1 VTVAG
6 LAAAFGS
13 GAMTN
18 AMGEVE
24 DTDLILITGS
34 NTAECHPI
42 IGRMVKRAVDRKR
55 AKLIVVDPRRIELVK
70 FARIWLRP
78 RPGTDI
84 AWINAMVHVILEEG
98 LWDKEY
104 VEKRTEGFEELRAG
118 VADYSPERAEQI
130 TGIPADDLRRAA
142 RSYARAPKAMILY
155 AMGITQHTTGT
166 DNVKALANLAM
177 LCGRVGIEGGGL
189 NPLRGQNNVQGA
201 CDMGALPN
209 VLPGYQSVKDEEVLA
224 RFQQGW
230 STGVRLSD
238 RIGLTVTEMFPA
250 ASKGEV
256 RALLIMGENPM
267 LSDANTSHVKKALE
281 SLDFLIVQDIFLTET
296 ARMADV
302 VLPAASFAE
311 KDGTFTNTERR
322 VQRVRKALDPPGS
335 AMTDWEIICGLA
347 KRVSAKIQA
356 HRAAMAEGESASLF
370 LRPFSHGYWDYKSA
384 AEIFEELTA
393 LVPAYAGM
401 SYDRLERGG
410 LQWPC
415 PNKYHPGT
423 PVLHKDRF
431 VRGLGKF
438 HSVEYIPPAE
448 EPDEAYPFFLSTGR
462 IRFHYHTGT
471 MTRRSRGL
479 NCVAPEGFV
488 EMNPQDGLALD
499 IRDGDRV
506 RLVSR
511 RGEMTSRVRL
521 TDRSPRGMIFST
533 FHFRESPVNM
543 LTNDALDPTGKI
555 PEYKV
560 CAVRVEKTEEGGF
573 SSS

>member
-1 VTVAG
+1 
-6 LAAAFGS
+6 
-13 GAMTN
+13 MTN
-18 AMGEVE
+18 SMAEVE

-55 AKLIVVDPRRIELVK
+55 AKLIVVDPREVELVK

-84 AWINAMVHVILEEG
+84 AWINAMVHVILQEG

-104 VEKRTEGFEELRAG
+104 VENRTEGFEDLRA
-118 VADYSPERAEQI
+118 AAAEYSPERTEPI

-142 RSYARAPKAMILY
+142 RSYAQAPKAMILY

-177 LCGRVGIEGGGL
+177 LCGNIGIEGGGL

-209 VLPGYQSVKDEEVLA
+209 VLPGYQPVSDEEVLA

-238 RIGLTVTEMFPA
+238 RIGLTATEMFPA
-250 ASKGEV
+250 ALEKKI

-281 SLDFLIVQDIFLTET
+281 SLDLLIVQDIFLTET
-296 ARMADV
+296 ARLADV

-322 VQRVRKALDPPGS
+322 VQRVRKALDPPGL
-335 AMTDWEIICGLA
+335 AMADWEIVCALA
-347 KRVSAKIQA
+347 RRVSARIHT
-356 HRAAMAEGESASLF
+356 HRAAMTESETPCPLV
-370 LRPFSHGYWDYKSA
+370 RPFSHGYWDYKSPS
-384 AEIFEELTA
+384 EIFEELTA

-401 SYDRLERGG
+401 SYDRLDRGG

-431 VRGLGKF
+431 VRGRGKF
-438 HSVEYIPPAE
+438 HAVAHLPPAE
-448 EPDEAYPFFLSTGR
+448 EPDETYPFFLSTGR

-479 NCVAPEGFV
+479 NCVAPEGLV
-488 EMNPQDGLALD
+488 EMNPQDGATLD

-511 RGEMTSRVRL
+511 RGEITSRVRL
-521 TDRSPRGMIFST
+521 TSRSPRGMVFST
-533 FHFRESPVNM
+533 FHFNESPVNM
-543 LTNDALDPTGKI
+543 LTNDAMDPTGKI

-560 CAVRVEKTEEGGF
+560 CAVRVEKIQDDGTANP
-573 SSS
+573 

>member
-24 DTDLILITGS
+24 DTDCILITGS

-55 AKLIVVDPRRIELVK
+55 AKLIIVDPREVELVK

-104 VEKRTEGFEELRAG
+104 VENRTEGFQALRAS
-118 VADYSPERAEQI
+118 VAEYSPERSEQV

-142 RSYARAPKAMILY
+142 RRYAQAPKAMILY

-177 LCGRVGIEGGGL
+177 LCGNVGIEGGGL

-209 VLPGYQSVKDEEVLA
+209 VLPGYQPVNNEEVLA

-230 STGVRLSD
+230 NTGVRLSD
-238 RIGLTVTEMFPA
+238 RTGLTLTEMFPA
-250 ASKGEV
+250 ALEGRLK
-256 RALLIMGENPM
+256 AMLIMGENPM

-296 ARMADV
+296 AQMADV

-335 AMTDWEIICGLA
+335 AMADWEILCGLA
-347 KRVSAKIQA
+347 QQVSRKIQA
-356 HRAAMAEGESASLF
+356 RQAAMSEGNSSSPRV
-370 LRPFSHGYWDYKSA
+370 RPFSHGYWDYKSA

-393 LVPAYAGM
+393 LIPSYAGM
-401 SYDRLERGG
+401 SYDRLERRG

-431 VRGLGKF
+431 VRGQGKF
-438 HSVEYIPPAE
+438 HAVEYVAPAE
-448 EPDEAYPFFLSTGR
+448 VPDEAYPFFLSTGR

-488 EMNPQDGLALD
+488 EMNPEDASAQE

-511 RGEMTSRVRL
+511 RGAITSRVRV
-521 TDRSPRGMIFST
+521 TDRSPRGMIFAT
-533 FHFRESPVNM
+533 FHFKESPVNM

-560 CAVRVEKTEEGGF
+560 CGVRVEKIPEGCA
-573 SSS
+573 